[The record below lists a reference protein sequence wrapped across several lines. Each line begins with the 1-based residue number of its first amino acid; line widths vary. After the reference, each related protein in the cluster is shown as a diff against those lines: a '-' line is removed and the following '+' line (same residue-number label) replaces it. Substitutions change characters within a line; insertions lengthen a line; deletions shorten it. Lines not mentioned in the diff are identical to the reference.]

1 MMRIIIIIKCAELFK
16 CLRMMK
22 FYSLIFL
29 SLVKSVTFGFPSKSG
44 GLVDGCFCTVMF
56 FGFWGEKKLLKLIHF
71 KLFF

>member
-1 MMRIIIIIKCAELFK
+1 
-16 CLRMMK
+16 MK